1 MHPQDPRSRSTCAQD
16 PPKPCSRISPSG
28 CTSVSFFISFQK
40 LVNTSVSLNSVSR
53 SSKVIASGT
62 EVIAALAL
70 VTEKSCRPLTVTLR
84 PVPSVLTVTISAQEA
99 LLKGSGQS
107 GGLDRNLSGT
117 PFALKR
123 NPDAEE
129 EWAELELSLSQTFP
143 AATSLGSCCA
153 PT

>member
-1 MHPQDPRSRSTCAQD
+1 M
-16 PPKPCSRISPSG
+16 
-28 CTSVSFFISFQK
+28 V
-40 LVNTSVSLNSVSR
+40 
-53 SSKVIASGT
+53 
-62 EVIAALAL
+62 AALAL

-84 PVPSVLTVTISAQEA
+84 PVPSVLAVTISAQEA

-117 PFALKR
+117 LFALKR

-143 AATSLGSCCA
+143 AAVHPRDFSCFPAPRTPGTKAQPSALGRQEAAELSHVSGETWAQSLLAVLLLIRPLG
-153 PT
+153 P